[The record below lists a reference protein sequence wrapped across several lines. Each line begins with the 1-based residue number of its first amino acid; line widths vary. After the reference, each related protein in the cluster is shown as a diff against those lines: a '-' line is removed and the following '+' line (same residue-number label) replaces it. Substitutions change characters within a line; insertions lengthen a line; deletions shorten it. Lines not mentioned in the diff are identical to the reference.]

1 MALGLVGLNTPT
13 NGAVVSDYDFNSAD
27 SVYTA
32 EQNIGN
38 VSGIWNINGVV
49 DGDKKSTIDLNGYSG
64 FVISN
69 VDAALNIKNTALKNS
84 IGQVVKMSA
93 GKASFD
99 NVTFADN
106 KYLHDTADIK
116 GVVIYNKGA
125 EITKLSGQFLRNK
138 LSSTLG
144 ATYGGVIVNEVNG
157 KILSITDSLFSKNI
171 IESNK
176 EAQGGVI
183 WNTNASTIGDIS
195 ADFSE
200 NEIILNSVDKIGKGG
215 AIFNGVNSTM
225 GNIQGDFLRNR
236 ITATTAHGGAIY
248 TDNASQTLSISGDFT
263 ENSLITVNEGKG
275 GAIYNYRGQIGNID
289 GDYVGNYI
297 RSTSSLVRGGA
308 IFNDKG
314 TINNIKGDFIDN
326 YVSGNHAQGGAIQN
340 EGYITNAIQGNFK
353 NNYAIGVNDPA
364 RGGAIYVGNNYSV
377 GDIIANY
384 FTGNYAKSLNL
395 KSYGGAINL
404 NPNSVIGNITGK
416 FIGNYTFAGGEES
429 KGGALMIDSGVTIGR
444 KDEND
449 NVVGGIINSLFIG
462 NYNENTNSKGVAR
475 GGAIYTKS
483 NLNIIAD
490 NKVSEFTD
498 NYVKVGGQKLNE
510 AIYVDGNNLNLTL
523 SAVNNGK
530 IIFNDYID
538 GQTGYNVYLTGD
550 STGKIGLFNQIQKA
564 DVSVENVIVDFVDN
578 KIGESE
584 FYTLKS
590 DDTAVYNFDIDLIN
604 GVGDSI
610 KTTKESSGVIK
621 IGLLNCLN
629 SYSGTPITVQLLKTQ
644 NAGLKLALSDNIIT
658 IPYIENVIYNDQIVT
673 VPDGIELSTTNT
685 VNDSITINGTIFDG
699 LKVINSKLG
708 FEQRSFV
715 FRTPDDYNLT
725 ANLGET
731 ASGKFEI
738 IGLSKDTPSTI
749 NAQGHSLFQLSNDTE
764 LFVSNI
770 KITGASGER
779 GSVIDATNPN
789 AVINLTN
796 VSLIDNIATQ
806 VNGSAI
812 YSLADVSLTAD
823 STTIDISGNSSESS
837 ADAIFI
843 ADKDKTLT
851 LNSVNGGKINLDD
864 SIAGENGYK
873 VEIKGSS
880 DSFVNLNNQ
889 IKNANVSLSDI
900 TLFVKD
906 SNALAT
912 SDFLIN
918 SGRLNLITDSIEH
931 HTMNSLNIKGDFKLD
946 LDADLANVKM
956 DRLPQNTI
964 VQNGVSINVDKINLL
979 SDSINETVSVPFAFN
994 GFKDSVKYIG
1004 FDELSKDTQV
1014 TTAFA
1019 PIYKYCVQYN
1029 NSNGDFIFSRGTG
1042 EVVNDYNPAI
1052 LSSSVVATVGVLGT
1066 MNQTMNYSF
1075 KNASDFMNL
1084 PYRERIAF
1092 RDENKYAIS
1101 TFGKQQAS
1109 LFNNDEY
1116 SSSWV
1121 KSYATFENVGLKNGP
1136 SVSNIAYGTLIGFDT
1151 RIEQLGNGWDR
1162 ALTGYIGY
1170 NGASQRFSGVDSYQ
1184 NGGLL
1189 GGTMTL
1195 YKGNFFNATTISVG
1209 ASVSDSRTMY
1219 GSEDFAMLYSGVGNK
1234 TGYNFE
1240 FKGGKC
1246 ILQPSL
1252 LLSYTFINAFDYT
1265 NAAGVRV
1272 DNESLHALQIAP
1284 CVKIIGNTK
1293 TGWQPYLSVSMV
1305 WNAMGKTDV
1314 IADGVRLPSM
1324 SIKPYVQ
1331 YGVGVQKRMKDNFM
1345 AFGQAMVQNGGRNG
1359 VSLTAGF
1366 RWALGYGNPQY
1377 KDVQK
1382 DCKNL
1387 KTVKILKQMSPY
1399 QKTAFIKSK

>member
-13 NGAVVSDYDFNSAD
+13 NGAVVFDYDFNSAD

-157 KILSITDSLFSKNI
+157 NILSITDSLFSKNI
-171 IESNK
+171 VESNK

-195 ADFSE
+195 ADFSD

-215 AIFNGVNSTM
+215 AIFNGANSTM
-225 GNIQGDFLRNR
+225 GNIKGDFLRNR

-248 TDNASQTLSISGDFT
+248 TDNASQTLSIIGDFT

-340 EGYITNAIQGNFK
+340 EGYITNAIEGNFK

-377 GDIIANY
+377 GDIIAN

-416 FIGNYTFAGGEES
+416 FIGNYIFAGGEES

-498 NYVKVGGQKLNE
+498 NYVKVGGKKLNE

-738 IGLSKDTPSTI
+738 IGLSKDTPSKI

-931 HTMNSLNIKGDFKLD
+931 HTMNSLNIKGDFSLD
-946 LDADLANVKM
+946 LDVDLANLKM

-1019 PIYKYCVQYN
+1019 PIYKYSVQYN

-1075 KNASDFMNL
+1075 KNVSDFMNL

-1092 RDENKYAIS
+1092 RDKNKYAIS

-1252 LLSYTFINAFDYT
+1252 LLSYTFVNAFDYT
-1265 NAAGVRV
+1265 NAAGVRFGN
-1272 DNESLHALQIAP
+1272 DSLHAVQVAP
-1284 CVKIIGNTK
+1284 GVKFIGNTK
-1293 TGWQPYLSVSMV
+1293 AGWQPYLSVSMV
-1305 WNAMGKTDV
+1305 WNVMGRTDV
-1314 IADGVRLPSM
+1314 VADGVRLPSM

-1331 YGVGVQKRMKDNFM
+1331 YGVGVQKRVKDNFM
-1345 AFGQAMVQNGGRNG
+1345 AYGQAMLQNGGRNG
-1359 VSLTAGF
+1359 ISLTAGF

>member
-1 MALGLVGLNTPT
+1 M
-13 NGAVVSDYDFNSAD
+13 
-27 SVYTA
+27 
-32 EQNIGN
+32 
-38 VSGIWNINGVV
+38 
-49 DGDKKSTIDLNGYSG
+49 NGYSG

-106 KYLHDTADIK
+106 KYIHDTADIK

-171 IESNK
+171 VESNK

-195 ADFSE
+195 ADFSD

-215 AIFNGVNSTM
+215 AIFNGANSTM
-225 GNIQGDFLRNR
+225 GNIKGDFLRNR

-248 TDNASQTLSISGDFT
+248 TDNASQTLSILGDFT

-275 GAIYNYRGQIGNID
+275 AAIYNYRGQIGNIA

-314 TINNIKGDFIDN
+314 YIDSIKGDFIGN

-340 EGYITNAIQGNFK
+340 EGYITNSVEGNFI
-353 NNYAIGVNDPA
+353 NNYAIGINDPA

-377 GDIIANY
+377 GDIIAN

-395 KSYGGAINL
+395 KSYGGAINI
-404 NPNSVIGNITGK
+404 NPNSVIGNITGE
-416 FIGNYTFAGGEES
+416 FIGNYIFAGGEES

-449 NVVGGIINSLFIG
+449 NVVGGIINSSFVG

-564 DVSVENVIVDFVDN
+564 DVSVEKVIVDFVDN
-578 KIGESE
+578 KTSDYE
-584 FYTLKS
+584 FYTLTS
-590 DDTAVYNFDIDLIN
+590 QDTAVYNFDIDLTN
-604 GVGDSI
+604 GIGDII
-610 KTTKESSGVIK
+610 KTTKASSGVVK
-621 IGLLNCLN
+621 VGLLKCLN
-629 SYSGTPITVQLLKTQ
+629 AYLGTPITIQLLKTQ
-644 NAGLKLALSDNIIT
+644 NSNLQLALSDNIIT
-658 IPYIENVIYNDQIVT
+658 IPYVENIIYNDQIVT
-673 VPDGIELSTTNT
+673 IPDGIELSTTT
-685 VNDSITINGTIFDG
+685 TANDSITISGDIYDG
-699 LKVINSKLG
+699 LKVINSQPD
-708 FEQRSFV
+708 FEQRSFI

-731 ASGKFEI
+731 ASGKFEVV
-738 IGLSKDTPSTI
+738 GLSKDIPSII

-823 STTIDISGNSSESS
+823 SASVDISGNTSEASP
-837 ADAIFI
+837 DAIFI

-906 SNALAT
+906 PNALAT

-956 DRLPQNTI
+956 DRLPQNTFVEKGI
-964 VQNGVSINVDKINLL
+964 FINVDKINLL
-979 SDSINETVSVPFAFN
+979 SDSINETVSVPFAYD
-994 GFKDSVKYIG
+994 GFKNSVKYVG
-1004 FDELSKDTQV
+1004 SDELSKDTQI
-1014 TTAFA
+1014 TTGFA
-1019 PIYKYCVQYN
+1019 PIYKYDVRYDN
-1029 NSNGDFIFSRGTG
+1029 ANGNFIFSRGSG
-1042 EVVNDYNPAI
+1042 DVVNDFNPAI
-1052 LSSSVVATVGVLGT
+1052 MSSSVASTVGILGT
-1066 MNQTMNYSF
+1066 MNQTMNYAF
-1075 KNASDFMNL
+1075 KNSSDFMNL

-1092 RDENKYAIS
+1092 RDKNKYAIS

-1284 CVKIIGNTK
+1284 GVKIIGNTK

-1331 YGVGVQKRMKDNFM
+1331 YGVGVQKRVKDNFM
-1345 AFGQAMVQNGGRNG
+1345 AYGQAMVQNGGRNG
-1359 VSLTAGF
+1359 ISLTAGF
-1366 RWALGYGNPQY
+1366 RWALGHDNYRY
-1377 KDVQK
+1377 EKVQK
-1382 DCKNL
+1382 DCSNL
-1387 KTVKILKQMSPY
+1387 KTAKILKQMSPY
-1399 QKTAFIKSK
+1399 QKVVFKSK